1 VIQFVKH
8 FAFRVWATFLTGG
21 FLSLTIL
28 SLWQSP
34 LELEWLIVPV
44 AIVFG
49 LVFFLIGWIF
59 SRLGL
64 FQIERLREEAA
75 VWERTGLP
83 AEAETVFKKALALYD
98 SYLLS
103 PRLKKKS
110 AVALIAQMARFYL
123 ARADK
128 NHDTEAFILTYLE
141 AHPDDSEF
149 AESWLQQIDSRQ
161 LHEKKYQDVAYRI
174 GNALPDNV
182 HIQQL
187 LANLYLS
194 ARRTDFPAQQVYRRA
209 LSGEGT
215 AAADIIRE
223 LAVIFVNEG
232 RADEKAL
239 DIYLKAFEIDSS
251 NEQILKGIAA
261 CVRWVPQTEKTADLL
276 QKARK
281 LLGGINDVEFKQIHT
296 GFIAPRHTAP
306 PPKKRMVR
314 AFLNTVGALLYRL
327 VGMVVLLIKFILKG
341 SIRTVVRF
349 VDTVKTSRETR
360 TLAKWLLVGIFA
372 VGIVGLI
379 VSTVGYFV
387 QTDTGDKEQKL
398 AVEAVVTDPFTL
410 QVAAYLKPEH
420 AREYVAALKKMNID
434 AYWTETAGNN
444 KNWYQVRVSHF
455 PDKKSAI
462 AYGEALK
469 SKGIIDDFF
478 VANY

>member
-1 VIQFVKH
+1 
-8 FAFRVWATFLTGG
+8 
-21 FLSLTIL
+21 
-28 SLWQSP
+28 
-34 LELEWLIVPV
+34 
-44 AIVFG
+44 
-49 LVFFLIGWIF
+49 
-59 SRLGL
+59 
-64 FQIERLREEAA
+64 
-75 VWERTGLP
+75 
-83 AEAETVFKKALALYD
+83 
-98 SYLLS
+98 
-103 PRLKKKS
+103 
-110 AVALIAQMARFYL
+110 
-123 ARADK
+123 
-128 NHDTEAFILTYLE
+128 
-141 AHPDDSEF
+141 
-149 AESWLQQIDSRQ
+149 
-161 LHEKKYQDVAYRI
+161 
-174 GNALPDNV
+174 
-182 HIQQL
+182 
-187 LANLYLS
+187 
-194 ARRTDFPAQQVYRRA
+194 
-209 LSGEGT
+209 
-215 AAADIIRE
+215 
-223 LAVIFVNEG
+223 
-232 RADEKAL
+232 
-239 DIYLKAFEIDSS
+239 
-251 NEQILKGIAA
+251 
-261 CVRWVPQTEKTADLL
+261 
-276 QKARK
+276 
-281 LLGGINDVEFKQIHT
+281 
-296 GFIAPRHTAP
+296 
-306 PPKKRMVR
+306 MVR